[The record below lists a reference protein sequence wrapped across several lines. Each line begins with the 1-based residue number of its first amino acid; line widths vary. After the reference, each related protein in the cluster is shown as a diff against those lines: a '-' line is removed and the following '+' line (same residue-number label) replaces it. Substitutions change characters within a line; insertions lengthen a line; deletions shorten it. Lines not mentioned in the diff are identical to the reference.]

1 MEIVWKMQDQTRVRL
16 RQIIKRASVD
26 TVEVDKIRNFLNGEK
41 LRVWLN
47 LLLLISEKIVV
58 YFFYHFFRLQIVI
71 IS

>member
-1 MEIVWKMQDQTRVRL
+1 MKEQTRVRL

-26 TVEVDKIRNFLNGEK
+26 TVEVDKIRNFLNGEN

-47 LLLLISEKIVV
+47 LLLLISEKIVL
-58 YFFYHFFRLQIVI
+58 YFFYHFIKLQNVI

>member
-1 MEIVWKMQDQTRVRL
+1 MEIVWKMKEQTRVRL

>member
-1 MEIVWKMQDQTRVRL
+1 MKEQTRVRL

-26 TVEVDKIRNFLNGEK
+26 TVEVDKIRNFLNGEN

-47 LLLLISEKIVV
+47 LLLLISEKIVL

>member
-1 MEIVWKMQDQTRVRL
+1 MKEQTRVRL

-47 LLLLISEKIVV
+47 LLLLISEKIVL